1 MFRTWLSRLAVLTVL
16 LATEAGFAQ
25 RLETAAAFDGY
36 VAQAEA
42 RIGNGRSSAKYF
54 LSLESLSAA
63 QLDELMSRLRRG
75 EVVIEKFGNTPEE
88 IPGGLI
94 HDWVGAVFVP
104 GATVSRVIDMV
115 RDYDH
120 LARYYS
126 PDVMQSRLVSARGDD
141 LHVFMRLRK
150 QKVVTVVLDTEY
162 DVHYGRLDAAHQYST
177 SRSTRVAE
185 VEDAGS
191 ADEHAL
197 PAGRDH
203 GYMWRLNS
211 YWAFEQVEGG
221 VLVECEAI
229 SLTRDIPAGLNW
241 VVGPFVNSIPRES
254 LQSTLNATRA
264 ALNEK
269 TLSGK
274 ALVTQK

>member
-1 MFRTWLSRLAVLTVL
+1 MRLAVLTVL
-16 LATEAGFAQ
+16 LATQAGFAQ
-25 RLETAAAFDGY
+25 RPETAAAFDRY
-36 VAQAEA
+36 IAQAEA
-42 RIGNGRSSAKYF
+42 RIGNERSNAKYF
-54 LSLESLSAA
+54 LNLESLSAA
-63 QLDELMSRLRRG
+63 QRAEVMSRLRRG
-75 EVVIEKFGNTPEE
+75 EVVIEKYGNTPEE

-94 HDWVGAVFVP
+94 HDWVGVVFVP
-104 GATVSRVIDMV
+104 GATVARVIDMV

-185 VEDAGS
+185 VEDASS

-211 YWAFEQVEGG
+211 YWAFEQAEGG
-221 VLVECEAI
+221 VLVQCEAI